1 MYFNSAVFLF
11 LFLPLTLIGWYFLN
25 HRGFFRGALAF
36 LSAASLVFYGYFKPA
51 YLLLILGSIT
61 VNYLVLCGL
70 HRWKKGRR
78 SLLAFGILADLMLL
92 GYFKYSDFFLGGINY
107 FFHKNYDLLHILLP
121 LGISFYTIQQLSCII
136 DAYRR
141 EDCDPTLLEYVA
153 YVTFFPQL
161 VAGPIVLSDEL
172 IPQFRNHELRRFAP
186 ADFAEGL
193 SLFLLGLGKKMLI
206 ADVLGHVVDFG
217 YEKIYWIDTASAWAV
232 AFCYI
237 LQLYFDFSGYC
248 DMARGLG
255 RMFRL
260 ELPENFRQPLRAC
273 SVKDF
278 WDRWHM
284 TLTRF
289 FTRYLYIPLGGSR
302 RGKVR
307 TWVNIMIV
315 FTVSGL
321 WHGAAVTFVIWGALQ
336 GLGVL
341 FDRRTFLRPRPNLFF
356 RCVTFL
362 FLTFSI
368 MIFRCGNVDFMRRMV
383 VAMLT
388 PKGAHFLPELC
399 SCLSDLPEFY
409 MITRAAETLA
419 PAALPVLYVVLL
431 GMLLLVAL
439 LLSQGRSAA
448 QRVLKAKEKG
458 YPNRFAVAVAVVFV
472 CVVVSLNQVSS
483 FLYFNF

>member
-36 LSAASLVFYGYFKPA
+36 LSAASLVFYGYFKPT

-78 SLLAFGILADLMLL
+78 GLLAFGILADLMLL

-172 IPQFRNHELRRFAP
+172 IPQFRNHELRRFDS

-237 LQLYFDFSGYC
+237 LQLYF
-248 DMARGLG
+248 
-255 RMFRL
+255 
-260 ELPENFRQPLRAC
+260 
-273 SVKDF
+273 
-278 WDRWHM
+278 
-284 TLTRF
+284 
-289 FTRYLYIPLGGSR
+289 
-302 RGKVR
+302 GK
-307 TWVNIMIV
+307 
-315 FTVSGL
+315 S
-321 WHGAAVTFVIWGALQ
+321 
-336 GLGVL
+336 
-341 FDRRTFLRPRPNLFF
+341 
-356 RCVTFL
+356 
-362 FLTFSI
+362 
-368 MIFRCGNVDFMRRMV
+368 
-383 VAMLT
+383 
-388 PKGAHFLPELC
+388 
-399 SCLSDLPEFY
+399 
-409 MITRAAETLA
+409 
-419 PAALPVLYVVLL
+419 
-431 GMLLLVAL
+431 
-439 LLSQGRSAA
+439 
-448 QRVLKAKEKG
+448 
-458 YPNRFAVAVAVVFV
+458 
-472 CVVVSLNQVSS
+472 
-483 FLYFNF
+483 